1 MLLLLRFLGIGWT
14 LMASGSGFSIV
25 RMMRSDRIRLG
36 NDRFQGI
43 KTIKEEITKP
53 SSKMN

>member
-1 MLLLLRFLGIGWT
+1 
-14 LMASGSGFSIV
+14 MASGSGFSIV
-25 RMMRSDRIRLG
+25 RMMRSERIRLG

-53 SSKMN
+53 SSKMNLRFGFYESNLCD

>member
-1 MLLLLRFLGIGWT
+1 
-14 LMASGSGFSIV
+14 MASGSGFSIV

-36 NDRFQGI
+36 NRKCDRFEGI

-53 SSKMN
+53 R